1 MDEAPKT
8 DGPGDERIVRAG
20 EIALGLAH
28 KSGLDPALR
37 DDPAFAREIERW
49 DEDLAALADELAPV
63 SPPPR
68 VWAALMKAID
78 VTGTPSGSS
87 AGWLQSLGVWRAIA
101 AASVAVALI
110 LAVVLVQTSSLR
122 RPTAPSPP
130 QSMLVAA
137 LAPKEGPPL
146 FTAAYDRSRGT
157 IIVVPGAFEPELGRD
172 AELWIVPK
180 DADEPIPV
188 GRIDASKP
196 TAILVS
202 VADARRIDE
211 ETGLAVT
218 SELSGAPVAASNAGP
233 LIAHGRF
240 GSF

>member
-8 DGPGDERIVRAG
+8 VEPGDERIVRAG
-20 EIALGLAH
+20 ELALGLAH
-28 KSGLDPALR
+28 KSQLDPALR
-37 DDPAFAREIERW
+37 DDLALAREIERW
-49 DEDLAALADELAPV
+49 EEDLAKLADELAPV
-63 SPPPR
+63 PPPPR

-78 VTGTPSGSS
+78 GTGTRGSS
-87 AGWLQSLGVWRAIA
+87 TGWLQSLAFWRAIA
-101 AASVAVALI
+101 AASVAAALV
-110 LAVVLVQTSSLR
+110 LTVVLGQSTSLR
-122 RPTAPSPP
+122 RSAAPPPP
-130 QSMLVAA
+130 QTLLVAA
-137 LAPKEGPPL
+137 LAPKEGSPL
-146 FTAAYDRSRGT
+146 FTATYDRSRGT
-157 IIVVPGAFEPELGRD
+157 IIVMPAAFEPEPGRD

-188 GRIDASKP
+188 GRLDASKP

-202 VADARRIDE
+202 VTDARRIDE

-218 SELSGAPVAASNAGP
+218 SEPSGAPVAPSHAGP